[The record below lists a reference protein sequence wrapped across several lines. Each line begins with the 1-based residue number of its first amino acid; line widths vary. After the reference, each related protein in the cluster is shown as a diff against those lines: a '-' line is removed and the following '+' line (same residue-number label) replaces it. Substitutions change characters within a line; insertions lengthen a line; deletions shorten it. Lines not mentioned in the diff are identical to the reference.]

1 MPALGNFTQLQQV
14 TLNLILNAA
23 DAMSDLPPSDRKI
36 VVSTRVRE
44 NGFSEVAVM
53 DNGPGISAEM
63 KRKAFEPFVSSK
75 SNGLGLVLAICRSI
89 VAAHEGT
96 LSAERNV
103 GFGTTFTVTLPVQS
117 VESQ

>member
-75 SNGLGLVLAICRSI
+75 SNGLGLGLAICRSI
-89 VAAHEGT
+89 ALAHRGSLDFVDGARKSAMVV
-96 LSAERNV
+96 LS
-103 GFGTTFTVTLPVQS
+103 LPS
-117 VESQ
+117 S